1 MRLKNR
7 TEEIREEYK
16 RVGEELGSFKAAHRV
31 AAEKAFIDAGGC
43 DKCRGRGWV
52 VTWDTLDCI
61 RGSYAQY
68 ASCPSDSCTPDSREM
83 SGLAPGNSKYDQWN
97 RNSTWHP
104 TYTPEESK
112 ELDALDHRWRQLA
125 GDLSKELA
133 RWTMSEGKLVKIVKA
148 GRGPIERRQKV
159 GTVGLVERK
168 FTNNWGTE
176 KLIVLDQ
183 AGKKHW
189 PSTSLVEVVDPE
201 PDTTVY
207 DKIMK
212 AERENNAVPIIVT
225 VEKKSNK
232 AALIVTTNGKKAW
245 VPFSQVDSIRR
256 AKIGDTVSA
265 LIPMWLVNQK
275 KLIGGNK

>member
-112 ELDALDHRWRQLA
+112 ELDALDHRWRGQDVSEDSHSAYQPRGRNRSRGSPTPDDPGA
-125 GDLSKELA
+125 GQ
-133 RWTMSEGKLVKIVKA
+133 
-148 GRGPIERRQKV
+148 RGPC
-159 GTVGLVERK
+159 
-168 FTNNWGTE
+168 
-176 KLIVLDQ
+176 
-183 AGKKHW
+183 
-189 PSTSLVEVVDPE
+189 
-201 PDTTVY
+201 
-207 DKIMK
+207 
-212 AERENNAVPIIVT
+212 
-225 VEKKSNK
+225 
-232 AALIVTTNGKKAW
+232 
-245 VPFSQVDSIRR
+245 
-256 AKIGDTVSA
+256 
-265 LIPMWLVNQK
+265 
-275 KLIGGNK
+275 